1 MTIAPSNP
9 AERKLHFAAALG
21 RGFLGRC
28 PNCGKGKLL
37 KGYISPIADCAVCHE
52 HLEPYQTADFAPY
65 FVSFL
70 IGLLFTPPIV
80 VLSVHNGP
88 SLLPLILLSLAAVTC
103 ALLLLPRAKG
113 AAIALLWALDIQVN
127 V

>member
-1 MTIAPSNP
+1 M
-9 AERKLHFAAALG
+9 R
-21 RGFLGRC
+21 
-28 PNCGKGKLL
+28 
-37 KGYISPIADCAVCHE
+37 GYISPIADCAVCHE

-65 FVSFL
+65 IVSFL
-70 IGLLFTPPIV
+70 VGLVFTPPIV
-80 VLSVHNGP
+80 VLSIHNDT
-88 SLLPLILLSLAAVTC
+88 SVLPLILLSLAAVAC

>member
-1 MTIAPSNP
+1 MTIAPSIP
-9 AERKLHFAAALG
+9 AERKLHMAAALG

-37 KGYISPIADCAVCHE
+37 KSYISPIADCAVCHE

-65 FVSFL
+65 IVTFV
-70 IGLLFTPPIV
+70 IGILFTPPIV
-80 VLSVHNGP
+80 ALSMVDATN
-88 SLLPLILLSLAAVTC
+88 LWLPILFGLAAVTC
-103 ALLLLPRAKG
+103 ALLLLPRVKG
-113 AAIALLWALDIQVN
+113 SAIALLWALDIQVN